1 MSGTT
6 TTRAMLRVMVRR
18 RLADTSA
25 EPLWDD
31 GFLDDA
37 IAEAIRRYSDRFPR
51 EGSANA
57 NVNEG
62 ARMIA
67 IPGAVSPFR
76 LVRVFDDAGNVWR
89 QWEGSLSSLPPVP
102 YAPSTG
108 ERLWRVWGDD
118 LMLASPVPRTSIWR
132 LEYLADRTVMEDDV
146 TPLDAE
152 IGDEDILI
160 ALTMNVALVRR
171 AIADGKRTTGKGAH
185 PLMGAA
191 RMAQVDADKLFWLRR
206 RRAKGTTLSLQ
217 ETGT

>member
-1 MSGTT
+1 MT
-6 TTRAMLRVMVRR
+6 TTRAGVRAMVRR

-25 EPLWDD
+25 EPLWEDA
-31 GFLDDA
+31 FLDDA
-37 IAEAIRRYSDRFPR
+37 IAEAVRRYSDRFPR
-51 EGSANA
+51 EDAVMASVSA
-57 NVNEG
+57 G
-62 ARMIA
+62 ARMVA
-67 IPGAVSPFR
+67 IPGGVSPFR
-76 LVRVFDDAGNVWR
+76 LVRVFDDRGDLWQ
-89 QWEGSLSSLPPVP
+89 QWEGSLSALPPVP
-102 YAPSTG
+102 FAPSSG

-132 LEYLADRTVMEDDV
+132 LEFLEDRAAPEDDV

-160 ALTMNVALVRR
+160 ALAMNVALVRR

-206 RRAKGTTLSLQ
+206 RRAKGSTLSLQ
-217 ETGT
+217 ETGS

>member
-6 TTRAMLRVMVRR
+6 ETRAGLREMVRR

-25 EPLWDD
+25 DPLWEDT
-31 GFLDDA
+31 FFDDA

-51 EGSANA
+51 EKSSSASVTA
-57 NVNEG
+57 G
-62 ARMIA
+62 ARMVA
-67 IPGAVSPFR
+67 IPGGVSPFR
-76 LVRVFDDAGNVWR
+76 IVRLFDDLGEIWR
-89 QWEGSLSSLPPVP
+89 QWEGSLAALPPVP

-118 LMLASPVPRTSIWR
+118 LMLASPVPRTSVWR
-132 LEYLADRTVMEDDV
+132 LEHLADRMVPEDDV

-171 AIADGKRTTGKGAH
+171 AIADGKRTTGRGAH

-206 RRAKGTTLSLQ
+206 RRAKGSTLSLQ
-217 ETGT
+217 ETGA